1 MNEENAVSRIIGH
14 VRSPLAAREE
24 CPKYGDPDLP
34 PVWID
39 LAPEYETAA
48 ADLNV
53 GDAILV
59 LTWMHLADRSVLRCH
74 PKGDKDLPPRGIFST
89 RSPDRP
95 TPIGLHAVR
104 ITGRKKMSIQVHP
117 LEAMHGTPVIDI
129 KPDNS
134 SSPGQAEFPA
144 LVDPRA
150 GEEILRAGRDGWS
163 RGLFAGFNG
172 NISVRRGERIIITAT
187 GSAKGHLTPRDL
199 AVVDLAAGRPL
210 SSAKPS
216 SELAVHLEIYRNQH
230 LAQAVVH
237 THPPLL
243 TALFLRGGE
252 LEPSLFESRTLA
264 GKLVRI
270 PFLEPGSAEL
280 GQAVGQAAR
289 TAEAVFMDR
298 HGLVCRGESLTQALA
313 LSEELEHLAAISLS
327 VRNGGPYGSSD
338 QTTAPRPEQ
347 LP

>member
-1 MNEENAVSRIIGH
+1 
-14 VRSPLAAREE
+14 
-24 CPKYGDPDLP
+24 
-34 PVWID
+34 
-39 LAPEYETAA
+39 
-48 ADLNV
+48 
-53 GDAILV
+53 
-59 LTWMHLADRSVLRCH
+59 MH
-74 PKGDKDLPPRGIFST
+74 
-89 RSPDRP
+89 
-95 TPIGLHAVR
+95 
-104 ITGRKKMSIQVHP
+104 
-117 LEAMHGTPVIDI
+117 
-129 KPDNS
+129 
-134 SSPGQAEFPA
+134 
-144 LVDPRA
+144 
-150 GEEILRAGRDGWS
+150 
-163 RGLFAGFNG
+163 
-172 NISVRRGERIIITAT
+172 RGERIIITAT

-199 AVVDLAAGRPL
+199 TVVDLAAGRSL

-338 QTTAPRPEQ
+338 QITAPRPEQ